1 MAAETLTGRLAEAAL
16 ALAAQPLPNEVLGL
30 GGELLADLLLVAA
43 AGQAEASSQ
52 ALIAAA
58 AAAPGPCQ
66 VWFATPAAR
75 RAPAEAAF
83 ANTLNAAALDY
94 DSLNQAVH
102 ADLVTLPAAWAM
114 AEYSGRTPLGMLQAF
129 LIASEAVSRLSRG
142 GTGPSK
148 GWSGTSLYGGLGAA
162 LASGLLLGLDARE
175 LQHALGL
182 AAAQAAGSQQGNLEH
197 TLAKRLQPAF
207 AVRNGVQS
215 ALLAQAGA
223 TAPQNALEGR
233 FGLRALYQ
241 PGDDS
246 ALLSH
251 WGTQW
256 QVFDTALKRYPT
268 CACGH
273 AAIQALLD
281 LQARVCFSA
290 DAVEA
295 VTAFVSPFM
304 HRLVGAP
311 LKLTADLQV
320 VAQFS
325 LQYQLASVLLR
336 GPFNLQHLLPDAVLA
351 PAIASLA
358 KRVNVQIDPANLHEL
373 APASVRVRLA
383 DGRVLQQRCE
393 QLPGGPAAPLSSAQ
407 RAAKAREC
415 GLHARPAISGTAV
428 QAMARGLAARPGLP
442 DLLTSGL
449 EQ

>member
-1 MAAETLTGRLAEAAL
+1 MAAEALTGRLAEAAV
-16 ALAAQPLPNEVLGL
+16 ALAAQPLPSEVLGF

-43 AGQAEASSQ
+43 AGQAEASNH
-52 ALIAAA
+52 ALIAAIA
-58 AAAPGPCQ
+58 SAPGPCQ
-66 VWFATPAAR
+66 VWFATPAACR
-75 RAPAEAAF
+75 GPAEAAF

-114 AEYSGRTPLGMLQAF
+114 AEYCGRTPLQMLQAF

-142 GTGPSK
+142 ATGASK

-162 LASGLLLGLDARE
+162 LASGLLLGLDARQ
-175 LQHALGL
+175 LQHAVGL
-182 AAAQAAGSQQGNLEH
+182 AAAQAAGSQQANVER
-197 TLAKRLQPAF
+197 TLAKRLQPAL

-223 TAPQNALEGR
+223 TAPGQALEGR

-241 PGDDS
+241 PGDDT
-246 ALLSH
+246 ALLSD

-256 QVFDTALKRYPT
+256 QLFDTALKRYPT

-273 AAIQALLD
+273 AATQALLD
-281 LQARVCFSA
+281 LQARVPFSA
-290 DAVEA
+290 EAVEDL
-295 VTAFVSPFM
+295 TAFISPFM

-311 LKLTADLQV
+311 FVLTADLQV
-320 VAQFS
+320 VAQFC

-336 GPFNLQHLLPDAVLA
+336 GAFNLQHLLPEAVTA

-358 KRVNVQIDPANLHEL
+358 KRVKVQIDPTSLHEL

-393 QLPGGPAAPLSSAQ
+393 QLPGGPAAPLSNAQ
-407 RAAKAREC
+407 RAAKAGEC
-415 GLHARPAISGTAV
+415 GLQARPAIDGIAV
-428 QAMARGLAARPGLP
+428 QAMARGLAASPVLP
-442 DLLTSGL
+442 NLLISGL
-449 EQ
+449 EP